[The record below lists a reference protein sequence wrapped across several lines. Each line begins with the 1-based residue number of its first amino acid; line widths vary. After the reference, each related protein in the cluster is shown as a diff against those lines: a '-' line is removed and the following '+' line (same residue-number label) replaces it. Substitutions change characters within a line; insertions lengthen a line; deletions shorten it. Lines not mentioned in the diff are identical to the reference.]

1 MGKIRFRLLVLGC
14 LLILLAGLGLATDD
28 PAKTETKIPAKTTDK
43 AADATKTG
51 AKDTAKAAEKAA
63 DATAKGV
70 LEAGKA
76 TEKAATTAAK
86 GTAKAAEKAADATA
100 KGAKETGKATE
111 KAATTAAKGTATAA
125 EKVADATAKRV
136 LEAGKAAG
144 RVIVPGE
151 EDMLD
156 INSAPE
162 EMLRQL
168 PGIGSD
174 YAAKIIAGRP
184 YANKT
189 DLKSRG
195 ILPDSVYNKIAGFIT
210 ARQK

>member
-1 MGKIRFRLLVLGC
+1 MDKIHYRLLALGC
-14 LLILLAGLGLATDD
+14 LLVLWAGLSLATDD
-28 PAKTETKIPAKTTDK
+28 PARTETKTPAKTTDK
-43 AADATKTG
+43 AAAAAKTG
-51 AKDTAKAAEKAA
+51 AKDAAKA
-63 DATAKGV
+63 T
-70 LEAGKA
+70 
-76 TEKAATTAAK
+76 
-86 GTAKAAEKAADATA
+86 EKAADATA

-111 KAATTAAKGTATAA
+111 KAATTAAKGTVQATEKAA
-125 EKVADATAKRV
+125 NATVKGVA
-136 LEAGKAAG
+136 EAGKAAG
-144 RVIVPGE
+144 KVIVPGE

-162 EMLRQL
+162 EMLRKL

-195 ILPDSVYNKIAGFIT
+195 ILPESVYNKIAGFIT
-210 ARQK
+210 AKQP

>member
-1 MGKIRFRLLVLGC
+1 MGKIHFRLLVLGC

-28 PAKTETKIPAKTTDK
+28 PAKTETKTPAKTTDK
-43 AADATKTG
+43 AADAAKTG
-51 AKDTAKAAEKAA
+51 AKD
-63 DATAKGV
+63 
-70 LEAGKA
+70 
-76 TEKAATTAAK
+76 
-86 GTAKAAEKAADATA
+86 TAKAAEKAADATA

-125 EKVADATAKRV
+125 EKAADATATGV

-174 YAAKIIAGRP
+174 YAAEIIAGRP